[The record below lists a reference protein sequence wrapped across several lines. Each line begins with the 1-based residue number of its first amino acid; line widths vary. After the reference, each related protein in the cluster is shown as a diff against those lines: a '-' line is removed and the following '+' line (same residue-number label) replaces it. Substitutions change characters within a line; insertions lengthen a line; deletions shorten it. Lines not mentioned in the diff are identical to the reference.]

1 VLALVV
7 TVAVAVPAFILLIGH
22 LFGYDK
28 CPRAGASP
36 SIICSQAG
44 ALFLFLLM
52 VVVGFPLSR
61 AWSKF
66 LVGWLGSPATG
77 GESTVEVPDV
87 SRIPSSPISLDLPAW
102 QRLSSGEV
110 GPSGP
115 TNHLIRLNGTE
126 LTLWSAFALS
136 TGKLKS
142 GASTV
147 VVYQR
152 TPLRNLNLALA
163 YWDRGESSVHGVAG
177 TIHIV
182 SATIAAAC
190 CMAFDLLRLPSAPIL
205 MSLSGLLVASSVLY
219 LVLMMRAKAA
229 LRDFLRGSD
238 GGPTAS

>member
-7 TVAVAVPAFILLIGH
+7 TVAVAVPAFILLLGH

-36 SIICSQAG
+36 SIVCSQAG

-52 VVVGFPLSR
+52 VVVGFPLGR

-66 LVGWLGSPATG
+66 LVGRLGSAATG
-77 GESTVEVPDV
+77 GNSTVEVPEA
-87 SRIPSSPISLDLPAW
+87 SRIPSSPISVDLPGW
-102 QRLSSGEV
+102 QRLSLGAL

-115 TNHLIRLNGTE
+115 TNHSIRLNGTE
-126 LTLWSAFALS
+126 LTLWSPFALS

-142 GASTV
+142 GASALI
-147 VVYQR
+147 VYQR

-163 YWDRGESSVHGVAG
+163 YWDRGKSSIHGVAG
-177 TIHIV
+177 TIHTV

-190 CMAFDLLRLPSAPIL
+190 FTAFDVSRLPAAPFL
-205 MSLSGLLVASSVLY
+205 MSLSGLFVASSVFY

-229 LRDFLRGSD
+229 LRDFLRNSKV
-238 GGPTAS
+238 GPTS